1 MKKYLFLDRGLF
13 NGRYMTNAK
22 VELASIQ
29 KEGTVFFR
37 EDFFADPPR
46 KWEVRYD
53 NGYPNVLYDSKEKIY
68 RCYYTLFIHDRDSEN
83 TPLKERAAKTY
94 VPGSDRV
101 TALCYACSTDG
112 IHWEKP
118 ELGLVDFKGNKRNNI
133 LYAYVHGTGV
143 FLDEEEPDPNRRY
156 KLVTKVDYAPG
167 CGYMAVGFSA
177 DGIHFGELKKWTGGQ
192 PRADTHNFVFR
203 EERTGRFVLITRV
216 WKNGQRIAARCESS
230 DFLNLSLIHI

>member
-94 VPGSDRV
+94 VPS
-101 TALCYACSTDG
+101 S
-112 IHWEKP
+112 
-118 ELGLVDFKGNKRNNI
+118 
-133 LYAYVHGTGV
+133 
-143 FLDEEEPDPNRRY
+143 
-156 KLVTKVDYAPG
+156 
-167 CGYMAVGFSA
+167 GFSQWIPSVEQA
-177 DGIHFGELKKWTGGQ
+177 
-192 PRADTHNFVFR
+192 
-203 EERTGRFVLITRV
+203 
-216 WKNGQRIAARCESS
+216 
-230 DFLNLSLIHI
+230 